1 MDIKSISYKK
11 LEGFSLNPDL
21 CNELINDIDKKISTG
36 NITSTHYGESE
47 FRIFDYSDNN
57 SICNDLVSDLI
68 AWASKNSLSLELKTC
83 LAIKNTASGYDKKF
97 NEGRWHLD
105 SFNNEYKFFVYLND
119 VYPGNGQLQVIDKTN
134 SFFFKLKNIILSNYF
149 SISDL
154 FTGKRRYQSLDDLFI
169 KKLTR
174 KLNIVDIVSSRGGI
188 FFVNSS
194 SIDRA
199 CPIESNERYALTF
212 YMNKI

>member
-1 MDIKSISYKK
+1 M
-11 LEGFSLNPDL
+11 F
-21 CNELINDIDKKISTG
+21 
-36 NITSTHYGESE
+36 
-47 FRIFDYSDNN
+47 
-57 SICNDLVSDLI
+57 
-68 AWASKNSLSLELKTC
+68 
-83 LAIKNTASGYDKKF
+83 
-97 NEGRWHLD
+97 
-105 SFNNEYKFFVYLND
+105 
-119 VYPGNGQLQVIDKTN
+119 
-134 SFFFKLKNIILSNYF
+134 ILSNYF

-194 SIDRA
+194 SIHRA

>member
-1 MDIKSISYKK
+1 MSGIAKDLTKMSSKSSVK
-11 LEGFSLNPDL
+11 LLAPDKNNKL
-21 CNELINDIDKKISTG
+21 FQWVTLMTG
-36 NITSTHYGESE
+36 
-47 FRIFDYSDNN
+47 
-57 SICNDLVSDLI
+57 
-68 AWASKNSLSLELKTC
+68 SKNAVKGFGFLLGSLLLAFLGFQLSLILMAG
-83 LAIKNTASGYDKKF
+83 LLSII
-97 NEGRWHLD
+97 LILV
-105 SFNNEYKFFVYLND
+105 FVYLND

-194 SIDRA
+194 SIHRA